1 MNTSRS
7 IKGLFRII
15 TDTSSL
21 YGVSVQIIRSGGGLR
36 DDEDELGFFFSQAHK
51 SK

>member
-1 MNTSRS
+1 MMMMMNTSRS

-21 YGVSVQIIRSGGGLR
+21 YGVSVHIIRSGDGLR
-36 DDEDELGFFFSQAHK
+36 DDDEDEC
-51 SK
+51 